1 MPYCDEHNEVY
12 SGPECPACAGE
23 TDADAESAGNPDG
36 GSDSLGDVVNEAVGA
51 ARDAVDAVESDGDVV
66 VGDQQKNV
74 DRSTTVV
81 DDSTE
86 VHDRSTT
93 VDDSIVQGSSIG
105 AGEGNGEGRT
115 VVDDSVVK
123 DSEVG
128 GDGKTDVEDSVLGD
142 ATVGG
147 EHVES
152 AVGDRSAAAPDPESK
167 PEPKPDPDPDPD
179 PTENDDSAFCI
190 YCGTEIP
197 ATAGFCPTCGEEQ

>member
-12 SGPECPACAGE
+12 SGPECPACTGE
-23 TDADAESAGNPDG
+23 TDTDAESAGNSGG
-36 GSDSLGDVVNEAVGA
+36 GSDPLGDVVNDAVGA

-123 DSEVG
+123 GSEVG
-128 GDGKTDVEDSVLGD
+128 GDGKTDVEDSVLSD

-152 AVGDRSAAAPDPESK
+152 AVGDRSSPAPDRESK
-167 PEPKPDPDPDPD
+167 PEPEPDPA
-179 PTENDDSAFCI
+179 ENDDSAFCI

-197 ATAGFCPTCGEEQ
+197 ATAGFCPSCGEEQ